1 VLAPLRKLQ
10 SLCEMPLLQLVDQLA
25 LRGYTP
31 LPSPATLGPRQ
42 PLTPSCRPAG
52 RRQRHGHR
60 GHRMDGTETRTS
72 DGERPAGDGDGGDE
86 ASDLI

>member
-1 VLAPLRKLQ
+1 
-10 SLCEMPLLQLVDQLA
+10 MPLLQLVDQQLA

-31 LPSPATLGPRQ
+31 LPNPATLGPRQ
-42 PLTPSCRPAG
+42 PLTPPCRPTG

-72 DGERPAGDGDGGDE
+72 DGERPAGDGGDE